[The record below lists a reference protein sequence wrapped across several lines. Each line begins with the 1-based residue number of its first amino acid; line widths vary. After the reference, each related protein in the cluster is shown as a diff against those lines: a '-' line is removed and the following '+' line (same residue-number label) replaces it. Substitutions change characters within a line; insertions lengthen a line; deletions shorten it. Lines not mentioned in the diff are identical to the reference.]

1 MLLWDD
7 SATLLHPQA
16 ISYPEIHVWRAPLT
30 CSPYALAALEATLSS
45 DEKIRAARFHFPRD
59 RDSFIAARGILR
71 QLLAGYAHIPPAKLN
86 FATGPQGKPY
96 LPAQNAPAPIT
107 FNLSHSHGLALY
119 AFAVGRELGIDLE
132 FIRPDISGEEIATR
146 YFAPEEVA
154 ELLALPAEQRPE
166 AFFLCWTRKEA
177 YIKARGEGLQ
187 IPLTTFHV
195 SLTPGQPELLS
206 SPDASRWTL
215 RALTP
220 GAGYAAALVAEGHD
234 YQLSHWN
241 YHPPS

>member
-7 SATLLHPQA
+7 SAALLHPQS

-30 CSPYALAALEATLSS
+30 CSRPALAALEATLSS
-45 DEKIRAARFHFPRD
+45 DEKIRAARFYFPRD
-59 RDSFIAARGILR
+59 RESFIAARGILR
-71 QLLAGYAHIPPAKLN
+71 HLLAGYAHIAPADLI
-86 FATGPQGKPY
+86 FATGSQGKPF

-119 AFAVGRELGIDLE
+119 AFAVGRELGVDLE
-132 FIRPDISGEEIATR
+132 FIRLDISGEEIATR

-187 IPLTTFHV
+187 IPLTTFRV
-195 SLTPGQPELLS
+195 SLTPGQPESLT

-220 GAGYAAALVAEGHD
+220 GAGYVAALVAEGHD
-234 YQLSHWN
+234 YQLSHWD
-241 YHPPS
+241 YRPPS